1 MISRKTKLVVIFL
14 IFLCNLKSSPALTD
28 DDFGET
34 YPEGLFKHV
43 DVCYSKLGQQFY
55 VKCFIRLLT
64 QNCILKRYD
73 FLSMIRTFLESIAIF
88 QQIIAI

>member
-1 MISRKTKLVVIFL
+1 MMCVTQNK
-14 IFLCNLKSSPALTD
+14 D
-28 DDFGET
+28 
-34 YPEGLFKHV
+34 
-43 DVCYSKLGQQFY
+43 QQFY

>member
-1 MISRKTKLVVIFL
+1 MMISEKHTQKV
-14 IFLCNLKSSPALTD
+14 CLK
-28 DDFGET
+28 
-34 YPEGLFKHV
+34 FKHV

-64 QNCILKRYD
+64 QDCILKRYD